1 MSAEAALVV
10 AVAAAVAASAVSAYA
25 SYEQGEQQ
33 KKVAKYNQRAAE
45 NQAALEKEKGRLAAE
60 SERDRQRRLLATQH
74 VRQAASGVLTTEG
87 SPLVVAMDSA
97 RQAERD
103 QQLIRFGTDVR
114 ATGWAAE
121 AELQRSAGRWYQ
133 RAGTMNAGVSLLQGA
148 SSVASIYGTRTRAS
162 A

>member
-1 MSAEAALVV
+1 MAEYV
-10 AVAAAVAASAVSAYA
+10 AVAAIVVGAAVSAA
-25 SYEQGEQQ
+25 AAYEQGQQ
-33 KKVAKYNQRAAE
+33 QSKTANYNRRVAE
-45 NQAALEKEKGRLAAE
+45 NQAALAKEQGKLAAE

-97 RQAERD
+97 RAAERD
-103 QQLIRFGTDVR
+103 LQLIRFGTDVR

-133 RAGTMNAGVSLLQGA
+133 RAGTMNAGVSLLSGVGNAAGTYA
-148 SSVASIYGTRTRAS
+148 SYRTRAS